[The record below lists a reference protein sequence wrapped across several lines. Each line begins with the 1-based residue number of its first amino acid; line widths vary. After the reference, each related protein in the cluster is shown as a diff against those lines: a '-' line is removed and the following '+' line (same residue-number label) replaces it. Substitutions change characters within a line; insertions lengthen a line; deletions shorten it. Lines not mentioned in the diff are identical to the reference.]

1 MKIVSSGKGLNSPE
15 FYKNRNKRKRLKRII
30 FLIAFVLVLST
41 LVYIVRL
48 ERFRIAEVLIE
59 GDNIAG
65 RDYIVEV
72 VGRELLGNYLLVIPR
87 ANILFYPRSFIKE
100 NLLVEFPRF
109 KSVDLDLDSFRTL
122 IINVEERLPF
132 ALYCAEASLS
142 ASADNCFVLDEEGF
156 IFARANFVSKFGYFI
171 YTARV
176 PIDDPVGT
184 ELLPPEEFRS
194 LEIFKESLTG
204 LDISLSLLEI
214 SSDDYSLVMS
224 TGGEI
229 IWRKDA
235 DRALIYTN
243 LEAFLSDEAIVA
255 QENFLE
261 KVLYLD
267 LRTED
272 KVFYRFK

>member
-15 FYKNRNKRKRLKRII
+15 FYKNRNKRKRLKRIL
-30 FLIAFVLVLST
+30 FLITFVLVLST

-48 ERFRIAEVLIE
+48 ERFRIVEVLIE

-65 RDYIVEV
+65 RDYIAEIVE
-72 VGRELLGNYLLVIPR
+72 RELLGNYLLVIPR
-87 ANILFYPRSFIKE
+87 ASAIFYPRGFIKG
-100 NLLVEFPRF
+100 NLLAEFPRF
-109 KSVDLDLDSFRTL
+109 RSVDLDLDSFRTL
-122 IINVEERLPF
+122 VINVEERVPF
-132 ALYCAEASLS
+132 ALYCVETSLS
-142 ASADNCFVLDEEGF
+142 VETDNCFVLDEEGF
-156 IFARANFVSKFGYFI
+156 IFAPANFVSEFGYFI

-176 PIDDPVGT
+176 PIDDPVGA
-184 ELLPPEEFRS
+184 ELLPSEEFRS
-194 LEIFKESLTG
+194 LETFKESLAG
-204 LDISLSLLEI
+204 LDIGFSKLEI
-214 SSDDYSLVMS
+214 SSDDYGLVMS
-224 TGGEI
+224 TGGQI

-243 LEAFLSDEAIVA
+243 LEAFLSDEVIVA

-272 KVFYRFK
+272 KVFYKFK